1 MYREWFLNTQ
11 TLLVI
16 VDSVALWGFYFLFNF
31 FFIRKNAGKSIFLR
45 KIKRVFRNVARP

>member
-31 FFIRKNAGKSIFLR
+31 FFYKK
-45 KIKRVFRNVARP
+45 K